1 MEDRFQVF
9 EISTVGD
16 ADTSDLALVIIATE
30 IDMLLNRNRYYKY

>member
-1 MEDRFQVF
+1 MF

-30 IDMLLNRNRYYKY
+30 IDMLLSRNRY

>member
-16 ADTSDLALVIIATE
+16 ADTSDLALVIIVTE
-30 IDMLLNRNRYYKY
+30 IDVLLNRNRY

>member
-16 ADTSDLALVIIATE
+16 ADTSDLALVIIEME
-30 IDMLLNRNRYYKY
+30 IDMLLNRNRY

>member
-16 ADTSDLALVIIATE
+16 ADTSDLALVTIAME
-30 IDMLLNRNRYYKY
+30 IDVLLNRNRC